1 MNDLVGQKA
10 ELSMTITI
18 KRKETGKEET
28 FTVVGHSDP
37 EKLKEIVKQMDNKD

>member
-10 ELSMTITI
+10 ELTMTLTI

-28 FTVVGHSDP
+28 VTLIGHSDP
-37 EKLKEIVKQMDNKD
+37 EKLKELVQQTEKKD